1 MTTLGPLLVVVPA
14 LNEGASIGK
23 VVKEVSITGLDV
35 LVVDDGSTD
44 ETSVRAETAGA
55 KVLRLPMNLGVGGAL
70 QVGFRYAVDHGYEA
84 VIQVDGDGQHPV
96 QDIGRLIKAA
106 TETGSHLVIG
116 SRYLSSVATLKPT
129 APRRLAMRILSVV
142 ISRVAGTP
150 ITDSTSGFRII
161 RQPLL
166 SRFAEDFPTYYLG
179 DTFEATV
186 RAARFGFRIAEVP
199 AALRERKFGRS
210 STKSTRA
217 IFLVGKVVLATL
229 LLIGFHN

>member
-23 VVKEVSITGLDV
+23 VVREISITGLDV
-35 LVVDDGSTD
+35 LVVDDASTD

-84 VIQVDGDGQHPV
+84 VVQVDGDGQHPV
-96 QDIGRLIKAA
+96 GDIGRLIEAA
-106 TETGSHLVIG
+106 NETGSHLVIG
-116 SRYLSSVATLKPT
+116 SRYLSNVATLKPT
-129 APRRLAMRILSVV
+129 APRRLAMRILSWVV
-142 ISRVAGTP
+142 SRAARSE

-166 SRFAEDFPTYYLG
+166 SRFAEDFPSYYLG

-199 AALRERKFGRS
+199 AALKEREFGRS
-210 STKSTRA
+210 STTSLRA
-217 IFLVGKVVLATL
+217 VFLVGKVVVATL
-229 LLIGFHN
+229 LLIGFHS